1 MSNLNKTILEGAG
14 KLQQELLN
22 HRRYLHQN
30 AEVGFDLPVTKAYVK
45 EQLTKMGYQP
55 QDCGKAGVVV
65 LAGGKKPGK
74 VFLIRGD
81 MDALPIQEQSG
92 VEFSSKTCNMHA
104 CGHDMHTSMM
114 LGAAKLLKEHEDE
127 IEGTVKLM
135 FQPAEEPLTGAADMI
150 ANGVLE
156 NPTVDAGMMIHVS
169 TGMPVP
175 EGMCLLP
182 EAGPG
187 ASASDWFEIHIQGK
201 GGHGAMPNACVD
213 PVNVAAHI
221 HIALQEINSREV
233 TPGENMVLTVGHI
246 TGGTTSNVIP
256 DTAAMYG
263 TLRTFDPEV
272 RSFVKQRM
280 EEISKS
286 VAQAFRA
293 EATVTFPIA
302 CPALVNDKD
311 VMESAEKYME
321 ELVGPQG
328 FISARKAM
336 PGKAK
341 MSGSEDFGFVSE
353 KIPVTMMMLGAGT
366 PANGYVYP
374 QHHPKARFDDTS
386 LQHGVAAYVY
396 IAMRW
401 LEEHK

>member
-1 MSNLNKTILEGAG
+1 MNDLKKVILEGAQS
-14 KLQQELLN
+14 LQPELTG
-22 HRRYLHQN
+22 HRHYLHQN
-30 AEVGFDLPVTKAYVK
+30 AETGFDLTVTKAYVK

-92 VEFSSKTCNMHA
+92 VEYASQTCNMHA
-104 CGHDMHTSMM
+104 CGHDLHTAMM
-114 LGAAKLLKEHEDE
+114 LGAAKLLKEQEDQ

-135 FQPAEEPLTGAADMI
+135 FQPAEEPLTGAFDMI
-150 ANGVLE
+150 SNGVLE
-156 NPTVDAGMMIHVS
+156 NPAVDAGMMIHVG
-169 TGMPVP
+169 TGLEIP
-175 EGMCLLP
+175 EGMVMIP
-182 EAGPG
+182 EAGPS

-221 HIALQEINSREV
+221 HIALQEINSREI
-233 TPGENMVLTVGHI
+233 TPGENVVLTVGHI
-246 TGGTTSNVIP
+246 AGGSTSNVIP

-263 TLRTFDPEV
+263 TLRTFDPEI
-272 RSFVKQRM
+272 RAFVKQRM
-280 EEISKS
+280 EEIAKA

-293 EATVTFPIA
+293 EASVSFPIA
-302 CPALVNDKD
+302 CPALVNNEA

-321 ELVGPQG
+321 ELVGPKG
-328 FISARKAM
+328 FLSARKAM
-336 PGKAK
+336 PGRAK

-353 KIPVTMMMLGAGT
+353 RIPVTMMMLGAGS
-366 PANGYVYP
+366 PSNGYVYP
-374 QHHPKARFDDTS
+374 QHHPKARFTDQA
-386 LQHGVAAYVY
+386 LWHGVAAYVY
-396 IAMRW
+396 VAMRW
-401 LEEHK
+401 LEEHR